1 MMKWFGMKKDVLMKY
16 AFFFLMMGTSLYFTE
31 AFAADGTATIGTVA
45 ANLTGTFANIA
56 KLITALSYIAG
67 LGFGIGSIL
76 KFKQHKDNPQQI
88 PVGTPIALLFVAAA
102 LLFLPSVFQIAGATL
117 GLSSSGGV
125 GGVTTF

>member
-1 MMKWFGMKKDVLMKY
+1 MMTWFGMKRDVLKKY
-16 AFFFLMMGTSLYFTE
+16 AFFFLMMGISLYFTE
-31 AFAADGTATIGTVA
+31 AAADGQATIGTVA